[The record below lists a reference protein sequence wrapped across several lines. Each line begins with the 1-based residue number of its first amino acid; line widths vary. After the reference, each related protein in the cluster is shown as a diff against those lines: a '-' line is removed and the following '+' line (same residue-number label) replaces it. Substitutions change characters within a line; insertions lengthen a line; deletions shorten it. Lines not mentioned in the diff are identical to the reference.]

1 MFFGQ
6 QIIHSLRVPKDII
19 AFSAAGRKEMRERKR
34 KRKRK
39 RKRVRKSMRK
49 RMRKRWISKKEEER
63 KM

>member
-39 RKRVRKSMRK
+39 RVRKSMRK